1 MYLSLFISL
10 HHICYPCPPPTHI
23 EGLRIP
29 VYTHVLIKYVF
40 SDTRLSI
47 SKFYNLPYTGR
58 SLLIAFPCL
67 HWLWIFVS
75 FRIFF
80 SDNTSQDINIFC
92 RTKREIFFQN
102 LTLGYMTKTLNQII
116 FLFLH
121 QNQNIFFSNVGNQN
135 MFFQKK
141 TYPPPFQVKQSVPQ
155 FNPSERP
162 LSSIINFSPKTMQ
175 K

>member
-1 MYLSLFISL
+1 MYLSLFISS

-80 SDNTSQDINIFC
+80 SDNTSQDINFFC

-116 FLFLH
+116 FCSSTKIR
-121 QNQNIFFSNVGNQN
+121 IFFSATLGIRI
-135 MFFQKK
+135 FFQKK
-141 TYPPPFQVKQSVPQ
+141 T
-155 FNPSERP
+155 
-162 LSSIINFSPKTMQ
+162 
-175 K
+175 